1 MTDANWNMTDVLP
14 TLTPTIIV
22 NGDPDATLEIK
33 FNTGREYTAE
43 GQVIFAKVKAGMVY
57 FVDTAR
63 GMDGRFNPNGEVDDA
78 SQLMRA
84 VMRAYDFRAAMRAYD
99 FNDYESAAASYK
111 YAREVAAKDYGEGV
125 RVTGW
130 MEGENGVLSIDVTGR
145 TYADCWQACVEDYGT
160 DFGHTD
166 MELEDQDGRD
176 VTLKAYNWR
185 D

>member
-1 MTDANWNMTDVLP
+1 MTDANWNMSEFLA
-14 TLTPTIIV
+14 TLVPTIIV

-84 VMRAYDFRAAMRAYD
+84 AMRAYD
-99 FNDYESAAASYK
+99 FNHYESAAAAYK
-111 YAREVAAKDYGEGV
+111 YATEVAAKGYGEGK

-130 MEGENGVLSIDVTGR
+130 MEGESGVIFIDVTGR

-160 DFGHTD
+160 DFGHCD
-166 MELEDQDGRD
+166 MELDDQDGND
-176 VTLKAYNWR
+176 VTRKAYDWR

>member
-1 MTDANWNMTDVLP
+1 MTDANWNMSEFLA
-14 TLTPTIIV
+14 TLVPTIIV

-84 VMRAYDFRAAMRAYD
+84 AMRAYD
-99 FNDYESAAASYK
+99 FNHYESAAAAYK

-125 RVTGW
+125 RVEGW
-130 MEGENGVLSIDVTGR
+130 MEGENGTTLIDVTGR
-145 TYADCWQACVEDYGT
+145 TFADCWRACVKKYGT

-176 VTLKAYNWR
+176 VTRKAYNWR